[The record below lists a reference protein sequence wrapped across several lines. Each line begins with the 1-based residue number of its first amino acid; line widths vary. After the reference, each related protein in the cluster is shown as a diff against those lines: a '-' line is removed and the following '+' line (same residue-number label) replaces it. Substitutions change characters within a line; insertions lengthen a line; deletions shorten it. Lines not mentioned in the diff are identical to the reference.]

1 MQKKAGLA
9 AISAKS
15 SAATF
20 SDVWAGM
27 LETLTI
33 RDIVL
38 IERLELD
45 FSGGLNVLT
54 GETGAGK
61 SILLDSLGFALGRRD
76 ARGLVRAGAEEGA
89 ANATIACT
97 DHHPVRALLE
107 GAGIGWDDDGL
118 TLRRV
123 ASSNGRSRA
132 FINDQRV
139 SADLLRSVGEALVEV
154 HGQQDD
160 RGLLNTRGH
169 RALLDQFAGSEA
181 EVAATR
187 ATFRDWRAAEEA
199 LVKARADAEAA
210 ARDREY
216 LEHAAKEL
224 ATLAPEVG
232 EDAVLDAKR
241 RLMQA
246 AERIRE
252 EVVAAATALGPDG
265 AEGAASDAMRRLD
278 DAAPNAEG
286 RLDRAIDAL
295 GRALEALGEASSDV
309 EAALEGLSFDPLE
322 LEQTEERLFALRGIA
337 RKHNILPDQLP
348 EFAAEMQAKL
358 TLISDNEANE
368 AALIASVAK
377 AEAAYH
383 KAAKALTA
391 KRTTAAKA
399 LDKAVAAELP
409 ELKMERAQFRT
420 VIAATDPGIEGAEK
434 IAFEIATNPGAPFGP
449 LAQIA
454 SGGELSRFLLALKV
468 ALAGRGPSGVMV
480 FDEIDRGVGGATAD
494 AVGRRLSRL
503 AESDQV
509 LVVTHSPQVAAK
521 GDQHFRI
528 QKSSTGEVTRTDV
541 VALTGDEKRDEIARM
556 LSGDTVTDA
565 ARAAAGELIS

>member
-1 MQKKAGLA
+1 
-9 AISAKS
+9 
-15 SAATF
+15 
-20 SDVWAGM
+20 M
-27 LETLTI
+27 LDTLTI

-38 IERLELD
+38 IERLELE
-45 FSGGLNVLT
+45 FSSGLNVLT

-89 ANATIACT
+89 ASATVDCA
-97 DHHPVRALLE
+97 DDHPVRAILE
-107 GAGIGWDDDGL
+107 DAGIGWEDDGL
-118 TLRRV
+118 TLRRI
-123 ASSNGRSRA
+123 ATSNGRSRA

-139 SADLLRSVGEALVEV
+139 SAELLRTVGEALVEV

-160 RGLLNTRGH
+160 RGLLNARGH
-169 RALLDQFAGSEA
+169 RALLDQFAGA
-181 EVAATR
+181 ETEVTATR
-187 ATFRDWRAAEEA
+187 AAYRDWRAAEDA
-199 LVKARADAEAA
+199 LVQARAEAEAA
-210 ARDREY
+210 AKDRDY
-216 LEHAAKEL
+216 LEHAVKEL
-224 ATLAPEVG
+224 TTLAPEKG
-232 EDAVLDAKR
+232 EDEALDAKR

-246 AERIRE
+246 GERIRE
-252 EVVAAATALGPDG
+252 EVSAAATALGPDG
-265 AEGAASDAMRRLD
+265 AEGAVSDAMRRLD

-295 GRALEALGEASSDV
+295 GRAIEALGEASSDV

-348 EFAAEMQAKL
+348 DFAAEMQAKL
-358 TLISDNEANE
+358 SLISDNEANE
-368 AALIASVAK
+368 AALTAAVAK
-377 AEAAYH
+377 AEARYNT
-383 KAAKALTA
+383 AAKALTA
-391 KRTTAAKA
+391 KRTAAA
-399 LDKAVAAELP
+399 AVLDKAVATELP
-409 ELKMERAQFRT
+409 DLKMERAQFRT
-420 VIAATDPGIEGAEK
+420 IITPADPGAEGAEK
-434 IAFEIATNPGAPFGP
+434 IAFEIATNPGAPFGA

-503 AESDQV
+503 AGSDQV

-521 GDQHFRI
+521 GDRHFRI
-528 QKSSTGEVTRTDV
+528 QKSSSGEVTRTDV
-541 VALTGDEKRDEIARM
+541 VALVGDEKRDEIARM

-565 ARAAAGELIS
+565 ARAAAEELIG

>member
-1 MQKKAGLA
+1 
-9 AISAKS
+9 
-15 SAATF
+15 
-20 SDVWAGM
+20 M
-27 LETLTI
+27 LETLSI

-89 ANATIACT
+89 VSATMACAG
-97 DHHPVRALLE
+97 DHPVRAILDE
-107 GAGIGWDDDGL
+107 AGVPWDADGL
-118 TLRRV
+118 TLRRI

-139 SADLLRSVGEALVEV
+139 SADLLRAVGEALVEV

-160 RGLLNTRGH
+160 RGLLNARGH
-169 RALLDQFAGSEA
+169 RALLDQFAGAEV

-187 ATFRDWRAAEEA
+187 AAFRGWRAAEDA
-199 LVKARADAEAA
+199 LVQARADAEAA
-210 ARDREY
+210 ARDRDY
-216 LEHAAKEL
+216 LEHSVKEL
-224 ATLAPEVG
+224 STLAPEAG
-232 EDAVLDAKR
+232 EDEALDAKR

-252 EVVAAATALGPDG
+252 EVAAAAQALGPDG

-295 GRALEALGEASSDV
+295 GRAIEALGEASADV
-309 EAALEGLSFDPLE
+309 EAALEALSFDPTE
-322 LEQTEERLFALRGIA
+322 LEQTEERLFALRGLA
-337 RKHNILPDQLP
+337 RKHNVTPDALP

-358 TLISDNEANE
+358 SLITENEANE
-368 AALIASVAK
+368 ATLTAAVAK

-383 KAAKALTA
+383 KAAKALSA
-391 KRTTAAKA
+391 RRADAATS

-409 ELKMERAQFRT
+409 DLKMERAQFRT
-420 VIAATDPGIEGAEK
+420 VIAPADPGEAGAER

-494 AVGRRLSRL
+494 AVGRRLARL
-503 AESDQV
+503 AKTDQV

-521 GDQHFRI
+521 GDRHFRI

-541 VALTGDEKRDEIARM
+541 AALSGDEKRDEIARM

-565 ARAAAGELIS
+565 ARAAADELMG

>member
-1 MQKKAGLA
+1 
-9 AISAKS
+9 
-15 SAATF
+15 
-20 SDVWAGM
+20 
-27 LETLTI
+27 
-33 RDIVL
+33 
-38 IERLELD
+38 
-45 FSGGLNVLT
+45 
-54 GETGAGK
+54 
-61 SILLDSLGFALGRRD
+61 
-76 ARGLVRAGAEEGA
+76 
-89 ANATIACT
+89 
-97 DHHPVRALLE
+97 
-107 GAGIGWDDDGL
+107 
-118 TLRRV
+118 
-123 ASSNGRSRA
+123 
-132 FINDQRV
+132 
-139 SADLLRSVGEALVEV
+139 
-154 HGQQDD
+154 
-160 RGLLNTRGH
+160 
-169 RALLDQFAGSEA
+169 
-181 EVAATR
+181 
-187 ATFRDWRAAEEA
+187 
-199 LVKARADAEAA
+199 
-210 ARDREY
+210 
-216 LEHAAKEL
+216 
-224 ATLAPEVG
+224 
-232 EDAVLDAKR
+232 
-241 RLMQA
+241 
-246 AERIRE
+246 
-252 EVVAAATALGPDG
+252 
-265 AEGAASDAMRRLD
+265 MRRLD

-391 KRTTAAKA
+391 KRTIAAKA

>member
-1 MQKKAGLA
+1 
-9 AISAKS
+9 
-15 SAATF
+15 
-20 SDVWAGM
+20 M
-27 LETLTI
+27 LDTLTI

-45 FSGGLNVLT
+45 FCRGLNVLT

-76 ARGLVRAGAEEGA
+76 ARGLVRAGADEGA
-89 ANATIACT
+89 AAATIDCGA
-97 DHHPVRALLE
+97 DHPVRAILE
-107 GAGIGWDDDGL
+107 DAGIGWEDDGL
-118 TLRRV
+118 TLRRI
-123 ASSNGRSRA
+123 ATANGRSRA

-139 SADLLRSVGEALVEV
+139 SAELLRTVGEALVEV

-160 RGLLNTRGH
+160 RGLLNARGH
-169 RALLDQFAGSEA
+169 RALLDQFAGAEA
-181 EVAATR
+181 EVTATR
-187 ATFRDWRAAEEA
+187 AAYRDWRAAQDT
-199 LVKARADAEAA
+199 LVQARAAAEAA
-210 ARDREY
+210 AKDRDY
-216 LEHAAKEL
+216 LEHAVKEL
-224 ATLAPEVG
+224 ATLAPEKG
-232 EDAVLDAKR
+232 EDEALDAKR

-246 AERIRE
+246 GERIRE
-252 EVVAAATALGPDG
+252 EVFAAATALGPDG

-295 GRALEALGEASSDV
+295 GRAIEALGEASSDV
-309 EAALEGLSFDPLE
+309 EVALEGLSFDPLE

-337 RKHNILPDQLP
+337 RKHNIQPDQLP

-358 TLISDNEANE
+358 SLISDNEANE
-368 AALIASVAK
+368 AALNAAVAR
-377 AEAAYH
+377 AEAVYH

-391 KRTTAAKA
+391 KRSAAAKA
-399 LDKAVAAELP
+399 LDKAVSTELP
-409 ELKMERAQFRT
+409 DLKMERAQFRT
-420 VIAATDPGIEGAEK
+420 VITPADPGAEGAEK
-434 IAFEIATNPGAPFGP
+434 IAFEIATNPGAPFGA

-503 AESDQV
+503 AKSDQV

-521 GDQHFRI
+521 GDRHFRI
-528 QKSSTGEVTRTDV
+528 QKSSGVGVTRTDV
-541 VALTGDEKRDEIARM
+541 IALAGVEKRDEIARM

-565 ARAAAGELIS
+565 ARAAADELMG

>member
-1 MQKKAGLA
+1 
-9 AISAKS
+9 
-15 SAATF
+15 
-20 SDVWAGM
+20 M
-27 LETLTI
+27 LETLSI

-38 IERLELD
+38 IERLDLD

-76 ARGLVRAGAEEGA
+76 ARGLVRAGAEEGV
-89 ANATIACT
+89 ATASVVCGD
-97 DHHPVRALLE
+97 DHPARALLDD
-107 GAGIGWDDDGL
+107 AGIRWEDDNL
-118 TLRRV
+118 TLRRI

-139 SADLLRSVGEALVEV
+139 SADLLRSVGEILVEV

-160 RGLLNTRGH
+160 RGLLNARGH
-169 RALLDQFAGSEA
+169 RALLDQFAGCESELT
-181 EVAATR
+181 ATR
-187 ATFRDWRAAEEA
+187 AAYRGWRAAEEA
-199 LVKARADAEAA
+199 LVQARDAAEAA
-210 ARDREY
+210 ARDRDY
-216 LEHAAKEL
+216 LEHAVKEL
-224 ATLAPEVG
+224 ATLAPEAG
-232 EDAVLDAKR
+232 EDASLDARR

-252 EVVAAATALGPDG
+252 DVASAATALGPDG

-286 RLDRAIDAL
+286 RLDTAIDAL
-295 GRALEALGEASSDV
+295 SRAIEALGEASSDV
-309 EAALEGLSFDPLE
+309 EAALEGLVFDPLE
-322 LEQTEERLFALRGIA
+322 LEQTEERLFALRAIA
-337 RKHNILPDQLP
+337 RKHNVQPDQLP
-348 EFAAEMQAKL
+348 EFTAEMQAKL

-368 AALIASVAK
+368 AILIAAVAK
-377 AEAAYH
+377 AEAEYR
-383 KAAKALTA
+383 KASKALTT
-391 KRTTAAKA
+391 KRTAAAGA
-399 LDKAVAAELP
+399 LDTAVAAELP
-409 ELKMERAQFRT
+409 DLKMERAQFRT
-420 VIAATDPGIEGAEK
+420 VVAPSEPGAEGAEK

-503 AESDQV
+503 AGSGQV

-521 GDQHFRI
+521 GDRHFRI
-528 QKSSTGEVTRTDV
+528 RKSSTGEVTRTDV

-556 LSGDTVTDA
+556 LSGDQVTDA
-565 ARAAAGELIS
+565 ARAAADELIG

>member
-1 MQKKAGLA
+1 
-9 AISAKS
+9 
-15 SAATF
+15 
-20 SDVWAGM
+20 M
-27 LETLTI
+27 LDTLTI

-38 IERLELD
+38 IERLELE
-45 FSGGLNVLT
+45 FSRGLNVLT

-76 ARGLVRAGAEEGA
+76 ARGLVRAGADEGA
-89 ANATIACT
+89 ASATIDCG
-97 DHHPVRALLE
+97 DDHPVRAILKD
-107 GAGIGWDDDGL
+107 AGIGWEDDGL

-139 SADLLRSVGEALVEV
+139 SADLLRTVGEALVEV

-160 RGLLNTRGH
+160 RGLLNARGH

-181 EVAATR
+181 DVTATR
-187 ATFRDWRAAEEA
+187 AAYRTWRAAEDA
-199 LVKARADAEAA
+199 LVQARATAEAA
-210 ARDREY
+210 AKDREY
-216 LEHAAKEL
+216 LEHAVKEL
-224 ATLAPEVG
+224 ATLGPEKG
-232 EDAVLDAKR
+232 EDEALDAKR

-246 AERIRE
+246 GERIRE
-252 EVVAAATALGPDG
+252 EVSAAAKSLGQDG
-265 AEGAASDAMRRLD
+265 AEGATSDAMRRLD

-295 GRALEALGEASSDV
+295 GRAMEALGEASSDV

-322 LEQTEERLFALRGIA
+322 LEQTEERLFELRGIA
-337 RKHNILPDQLP
+337 RKHNIQPDQLP
-348 EFAAEMQAKL
+348 DFAAEMQAKL
-358 TLISDNEANE
+358 TQISDNEANE
-368 AALIASVAK
+368 AALKATVAK
-377 AEAAYH
+377 AEAGYH

-399 LDKAVAAELP
+399 LDKAVATELP

-420 VIAATDPGIEGAEK
+420 VLTLADPGAEGAEK
-434 IAFEIATNPGAPFGP
+434 IAFEIATNPGAAFGA

-503 AESDQV
+503 AGTDQV

-521 GDQHFRI
+521 GDRHFRI
-528 QKSSTGEVTRTDV
+528 QKSSSGEVTRTDV
-541 VALTGDEKRDEIARM
+541 IALVGDEKRDEIARM

-565 ARAAAGELIS
+565 ARAAADELIG

>member
-1 MQKKAGLA
+1 
-9 AISAKS
+9 
-15 SAATF
+15 
-20 SDVWAGM
+20 M
-27 LETLTI
+27 LDTLTI

-45 FSGGLNVLT
+45 FVSGLNVLT

-76 ARGLVRAGAEEGA
+76 ARGLVRAGADEGSA
-89 ANATIACT
+89 SATIDCG
-97 DHHPVRALLE
+97 DDHPVRALLE
-107 GAGIGWDDDGL
+107 DAGIGWEDDGL
-118 TLRRV
+118 TLRRI
-123 ASSNGRSRA
+123 ATSAGRSRA

-139 SADLLRSVGEALVEV
+139 SADLLRTVGEALVEV

-160 RGLLNTRGH
+160 RGLLNARGH
-169 RALLDQFAGSEA
+169 RALLDQFAGAEA
-181 EVAATR
+181 EVTATR
-187 ATFRDWRAAEEA
+187 AAYRDWRAAEDA
-199 LVKARADAEAA
+199 LVQARAAAEAA
-210 ARDREY
+210 AKDWEY
-216 LEHAAKEL
+216 LEHAAAEL
-224 ATLAPEVG
+224 TTLAPEKG
-232 EDAVLDAKR
+232 EDEALDTKR

-246 AERIRE
+246 GERIRE
-252 EVVAAATALGPDG
+252 EVSAAATALGADG

-295 GRALEALGEASSDV
+295 GRAIEALGEATSDV
-309 EAALEGLSFDPLE
+309 DAALEGLSFDPLE

-337 RKHNILPDQLP
+337 RKHNIQPDQLP
-348 EFAAEMQAKL
+348 DFAAEMQAKL
-358 TLISDNEANE
+358 ALISDNEANE
-368 AALIASVAK
+368 VALTAAVAK

-391 KRTTAAKA
+391 KRTAAAKA
-399 LDKAVAAELP
+399 LDKAVATELP
-409 ELKMERAQFRT
+409 DLKMERAQFRT
-420 VIAATDPGIEGAEK
+420 IITPADPGAEGAEK
-434 IAFEIATNPGAPFGP
+434 IAFEIATNPGAPFGA

-503 AESDQV
+503 AGSDQV

-521 GDQHFRI
+521 GDRHFRI
-528 QKSSTGEVTRTDV
+528 QKSSSGEVTRTDV
-541 VALTGDEKRDEIARM
+541 VALVGDEKRDEIARM

-565 ARAAAGELIS
+565 ARAAADELIG

>member
-1 MQKKAGLA
+1 
-9 AISAKS
+9 
-15 SAATF
+15 
-20 SDVWAGM
+20 M

-45 FSGGLNVLT
+45 FASGLNVLT

-89 ANATIACT
+89 VSATMACAL
-97 DHHPVRALLE
+97 DHPVRAVLDE
-107 GAGIGWDDDGL
+107 AGVPWDADGL

-139 SADLLRSVGEALVEV
+139 SADLLRAVGEALVEV

-160 RGLLNTRGH
+160 RGLLNVRGH
-169 RALLDQFAGSEA
+169 RALLDQFAGAEA
-181 EVAATR
+181 EAVATR
-187 ATFRDWRAAEEA
+187 AAFRDWRAAEGA
-199 LVKARADAEAA
+199 LAQARANAEAA
-210 ARDREY
+210 AKDRDY

-232 EDAVLDAKR
+232 EDAALDAKR

-252 EVVAAATALGPDG
+252 EVAAAATALGPDG

-295 GRALEALGEASSDV
+295 GRAVEALGEASSDV

-337 RKHNILPDQLP
+337 RKHNIQPDQLP

-358 TLISDNEANE
+358 ALISDNEANE
-368 AALIASVAK
+368 AALTAAVAK

-383 KAAKALTA
+383 AAAKTLTA
-391 KRTTAAKA
+391 KRTAAAKA
-399 LDKAVAAELP
+399 LDKAVATELP
-409 ELKMERAQFRT
+409 DLKMERAQFRT
-420 VIAATDPGIEGAEK
+420 VITPSTPGAEGAEK
-434 IAFEIATNPGAPFGP
+434 IAFEIATNPGAPFGA

-503 AESDQV
+503 AGTDQV

-521 GDQHFRI
+521 GDRHFRI
-528 QKSSTGEVTRTDV
+528 QKSSSGEVTRTDV
-541 VALTGDEKRDEIARM
+541 IALTGEEKRDEIARM

-565 ARAAAGELIS
+565 ARAAADELIG

>member
-1 MQKKAGLA
+1 
-9 AISAKS
+9 
-15 SAATF
+15 
-20 SDVWAGM
+20 M

-76 ARGLVRAGAEEGA
+76 ARGLVRAGADEGA
-89 ANATIACT
+89 ASATLVC
-97 DHHPVRALLE
+97 DDDHPVRSVLE
-107 GAGIGWDDDGL
+107 DAGIGWEDDGL
-118 TLRRV
+118 TLRRI

-139 SADLLRSVGEALVEV
+139 SADLLRSIGEALIEV

-169 RALLDQFAGSEA
+169 RALLDQFAGAEA
-181 EVAATR
+181 EVTATR
-187 ATFRDWRAAEEA
+187 TAYRDWRGAEDA
-199 LVKARADAEAA
+199 LAKARADAEAA

-224 ATLAPEVG
+224 TTLAPEAG
-232 EDAVLDAKR
+232 EDATLDAKR

-252 EVVAAATALGPDG
+252 EVAAAATALGQDG

-295 GRALEALGEASSDV
+295 GRAIEALGEASSDV

-337 RKHNILPDQLP
+337 RKHNVLPDQLP

-368 AALIASVAK
+368 AALTAAVAK
-377 AEAAYH
+377 AEAAYD
-383 KAAKALTA
+383 KAAKSLTA
-391 KRTTAAKA
+391 KRTAAAKA
-399 LDKAVAAELP
+399 LDKAVATELP
-409 ELKMERAQFRT
+409 DLKMERAQFRT
-420 VIAATDPGIEGAEK
+420 IITPTDPGAEGAEK
-434 IAFEIATNPGAPFGP
+434 VAFEIATNPGAPFGP

-503 AESDQV
+503 AGSDQV

-521 GDQHFRI
+521 GDRHFRI

-541 VALTGDEKRDEIARM
+541 IALTGDEKRDEIARM

-565 ARAAAGELIS
+565 ARAAADELIS

>member
-1 MQKKAGLA
+1 
-9 AISAKS
+9 
-15 SAATF
+15 
-20 SDVWAGM
+20 M
-27 LETLTI
+27 LETLSI

-89 ANATIACT
+89 ASATMACAG
-97 DHHPVRALLE
+97 DHPVRAILDE
-107 GAGIGWDDDGL
+107 AGVPWDADGL
-118 TLRRV
+118 TLRRI

-139 SADLLRSVGEALVEV
+139 SADLLRAVGEALVEV

-160 RGLLNTRGH
+160 RGLLNARGH
-169 RALLDQFAGSEA
+169 RALLDQFAGAEV

-187 ATFRDWRAAEEA
+187 AAFRGWRAAEEA
-199 LVKARADAEAA
+199 LVQARADAEAA
-210 ARDREY
+210 ARDRDY
-216 LEHAAKEL
+216 LEHSVKEL
-224 ATLAPEVG
+224 STLAPEAG
-232 EDAVLDAKR
+232 EDEALDAKR

-252 EVVAAATALGPDG
+252 EVAAAAQALGPDG

-295 GRALEALGEASSDV
+295 GRAIEALGEASADV
-309 EAALEGLSFDPLE
+309 EAALEALSFDPTE
-322 LEQTEERLFALRGIA
+322 LEQTEERLFALRGLA
-337 RKHNILPDQLP
+337 RKHNVTPDALP

-358 TLISDNEANE
+358 SLITENEANE
-368 AALIASVAK
+368 ATLTAAVAK

-383 KAAKALTA
+383 RAAKALSA
-391 KRTTAAKA
+391 RRADAATS

-409 ELKMERAQFRT
+409 DLKMERAQFRT
-420 VIAATDPGIEGAEK
+420 VIAPADPGEAGAER

-494 AVGRRLSRL
+494 AVGRRLARL
-503 AESDQV
+503 AKTDQV

-521 GDQHFRI
+521 GDRHFRI

-541 VALTGDEKRDEIARM
+541 AALSGDEKRDEIARM

-565 ARAAAGELIS
+565 ARAAADELMG

>member
-1 MQKKAGLA
+1 
-9 AISAKS
+9 
-15 SAATF
+15 
-20 SDVWAGM
+20 M
-27 LETLTI
+27 LETLSI

-76 ARGLVRAGAEEGA
+76 ARGLVRAGAQEGA
-89 ANATIACT
+89 ASATMVCG
-97 DHHPVRALLE
+97 DDHPVRAMLDE
-107 GAGIGWDDDGL
+107 AGVPWDADGL
-118 TLRRV
+118 TLRRA

-139 SADLLRSVGEALVEV
+139 SADLLRQVGEALVEV

-160 RGLLNTRGH
+160 RGLLNARGH
-169 RALLDQFAGSEA
+169 RALLDQFAGAEA

-187 ATFRDWRAAEEA
+187 TAFRGWRAAEEA
-199 LVKARADAEAA
+199 LVQARAAAEAA
-210 ARDREY
+210 ARDRDY
-216 LEHAAKEL
+216 LEHSVKEL
-224 ATLAPEVG
+224 TSLAPEAG
-232 EDAVLDAKR
+232 EDEALDAKR

-252 EVVAAATALGPDG
+252 EVAAAASALGPDG

-278 DAAPNAEG
+278 DASPNAEG
-286 RLDRAIDAL
+286 RLDASIDAL
-295 GRALEALGEASSDV
+295 GRAIEALGEASAGV
-309 EAALEGLSFDPLE
+309 EAALEELSFDPSE
-322 LEQTEERLFALRGIA
+322 LEQTEERLFALRALA
-337 RKHNILPDQLP
+337 RKHNVQPDALPG
-348 EFAAEMQAKL
+348 FTVEMQAKL
-358 TLISDNEANE
+358 ALITENEANE
-368 AALIASVAK
+368 AALTGAVAK
-377 AEAAYH
+377 AEAAYQ
-383 KAAKALTA
+383 KAAKTLSA
-391 KRTTAAKA
+391 KRKAAADA
-399 LDKAVAAELP
+399 LDGAVAGELP
-409 ELKMERAQFRT
+409 DLKMERAQFRT
-420 VIAATDPGIEGAEK
+420 VITPTDPGEAGAEK
-434 IAFEIATNPGAPFGP
+434 VAFEIATNPGAPFGP

-468 ALAGRGPSGVMV
+468 ALAGRGPSGVMI

-494 AVGRRLSRL
+494 AVGRRLARL
-503 AESDQV
+503 ASSDQV

-521 GDQHFRI
+521 GDRHFRI
-528 QKSSTGEVTRTDV
+528 QKSSSGDVIRTDV

-565 ARAAAGELIS
+565 AKAAADELMG

>member
-1 MQKKAGLA
+1 
-9 AISAKS
+9 
-15 SAATF
+15 
-20 SDVWAGM
+20 M
-27 LETLTI
+27 LDTLTI

-38 IERLELD
+38 IERLELE
-45 FSGGLNVLT
+45 FAAGLNVLT

-89 ANATIACT
+89 ASATIDCG
-97 DHHPVRALLE
+97 DDHPVRAILE
-107 GAGIGWDDDGL
+107 DAGIGWEEDGL
-118 TLRRV
+118 TLRRI
-123 ASSNGRSRA
+123 ATSNGRSRA

-139 SADLLRSVGEALVEV
+139 SADLLRMVGEALVEV

-160 RGLLNTRGH
+160 RGLLNARGH
-169 RALLDQFAGSEA
+169 RALLDQFAGAEA

-187 ATFRDWRAAEEA
+187 AAYRDWRAAEDA
-199 LVKARADAEAA
+199 LVQARADAEAA
-210 ARDREY
+210 ARDRDY
-216 LEHAAKEL
+216 LEHAVKEL
-224 ATLAPEVG
+224 TTLAPEAG
-232 EDAVLDAKR
+232 EDEALDAKR

-252 EVVAAATALGPDG
+252 EVAAAASALGPDG

-295 GRALEALGEASSDV
+295 GRAIEALGEASSDV
-309 EAALEGLSFDPLE
+309 EAALEGLSFDPME
-322 LEQTEERLFALRGIA
+322 LEQTEERLFALRGLA
-337 RKHNILPDQLP
+337 RKHNILPDALP
-348 EFAAEMQAKL
+348 DFAAEMQAKMS
-358 TLISDNEANE
+358 LITENEANE
-368 AALIASVAK
+368 AVLTAAVAK
-377 AEAAYH
+377 AEAAYQ
-383 KAAKALTA
+383 KAAKALGA
-391 KRTTAAKA
+391 KRAAAAKA
-399 LDKAVAAELP
+399 LDKAVAKELP
-409 ELKMERAQFRT
+409 DLKMERAQFQT
-420 VIAATDPGIEGAEK
+420 VITPADPGEAGMERV
-434 IAFEIATNPGAPFGP
+434 AFEIATNPGAPFGP

-521 GDQHFRI
+521 GDRHFRI
-528 QKSSTGEVTRTDV
+528 QKSSSGDVTRTDV
-541 VALTGDEKRDEIARM
+541 LALAGDEKRDEIARM

-565 ARAAAGELIS
+565 AKAAADELMG

>member
-1 MQKKAGLA
+1 
-9 AISAKS
+9 
-15 SAATF
+15 
-20 SDVWAGM
+20 M
-27 LETLTI
+27 LETLSI

-89 ANATIACT
+89 ASATMACAG
-97 DHHPVRALLE
+97 DHPVRAILDE
-107 GAGIGWDDDGL
+107 AGVPWDADGL
-118 TLRRV
+118 TLRRI

-139 SADLLRSVGEALVEV
+139 SADLLRAVGEALVEV

-160 RGLLNTRGH
+160 RGLLNARGH
-169 RALLDQFAGSEA
+169 RALLDQFAGAEV

-187 ATFRDWRAAEEA
+187 AAFRGWRAAEDA
-199 LVKARADAEAA
+199 LVQARADAEAA
-210 ARDREY
+210 ARDRDY
-216 LEHAAKEL
+216 LEHSVKEL
-224 ATLAPEVG
+224 STLAPEAG
-232 EDAVLDAKR
+232 EDEALDAKR

-252 EVVAAATALGPDG
+252 EVAAAAQALGPDG

-295 GRALEALGEASSDV
+295 GRAIEALGEASADV
-309 EAALEGLSFDPLE
+309 EAALEALSFDPTE
-322 LEQTEERLFALRGIA
+322 LEQTEERLFALRGLA
-337 RKHNILPDQLP
+337 RKHNVTPDALP

-358 TLISDNEANE
+358 SLITENEANE
-368 AALIASVAK
+368 ATLTAAVAK

-383 KAAKALTA
+383 KAAKALSA
-391 KRTTAAKA
+391 RRADAATS

-409 ELKMERAQFRT
+409 DLKMERAQFRT
-420 VIAATDPGIEGAEK
+420 VIAPADPGEAGAER

-494 AVGRRLSRL
+494 AVGRRLARL
-503 AESDQV
+503 AKTDQV

-521 GDQHFRI
+521 GDRHFRI

-541 VALTGDEKRDEIARM
+541 AALSGDEKRDEIARM

-565 ARAAAGELIS
+565 ARAAADELMG